1 MPTTTLSFRAPRSF
15 HPPASLLGRAL
26 RRWIG
31 DPLRAEATYWLV
43 LVLTVAMAVM
53 GTQWGWLWLR
63 DMASP
68 EAFLDAAVWY
78 AIAQA
83 VALVLF
89 VLVGYVGWRPAV
101 VVTLTDET
109 LRIQQGPAALKVP
122 RPSLRRVRPIAARA
136 LAPTPRQ
143 TSPRRARPIAATE
156 EHRTLRRRADV
167 RRFVAKAYDPL
178 LVLDVDGDAPIVLAL
193 PDAERER
200 FEQTLRPSTFD
211 PLPSPLG

>member
-31 DPLRAEATYWLV
+31 DPLRAEATYWIV

-122 RPSLRRVRPIAARA
+122 RPSLRRVRPIAA
-136 LAPTPRQ
+136 
-143 TSPRRARPIAATE
+143 TE

>member
-1 MPTTTLSFRAPRSF
+1 MSDSVFRAPRAF
-15 HPPASLLGRAL
+15 HPPASLLGRGL

-31 DPLRAEATYWLV
+31 DPLRAQATYWIV
-43 LVLTVAMAVM
+43 LVLTVAVAVM

-63 DMASP
+63 DMTTP

-83 VALVLF
+83 IALVLF

-109 LRIQQGPAALKVP
+109 VRIQQGPTALEVP
-122 RPSLRRVRPIAARA
+122 RPSLRRV
-136 LAPTPRQ
+136 
-143 TSPRRARPIAATE
+143 RPIAATE

-178 LVLDVDGDAPIVLAL
+178 LVLDVDSDAPIVLAL

-200 FEQTLRPSTFD
+200 FEHTLGASTLDPRPST
-211 PLPSPLG
+211 LG